1 MRISRKRISP
11 YRSYSINGIDVE
23 VVSTEKDLAV
33 AIVNDTSWKEH
44 ILMIVAKAN
53 RLVDFIRR
61 SSTGIVGTVPLLP
74 LYCSLVRL
82 HFCYCSQL

>member
-1 MRISRKRISP
+1 M
-11 YRSYSINGIDVE
+11 E

-44 ILMIVAKAN
+44 ILMILAKAN
-53 RLVDFIRR
+53 RLVGFIRR
-61 SSTGIVGTVPLLP
+61 SSTGIVGSVALLR

-82 HFCYCSQL
+82 HFCYCSRL

>member
-1 MRISRKRISP
+1 M
-11 YRSYSINGIDVE
+11 E
-23 VVSTEKDLAV
+23 VASTEKDLAI

-53 RLVDFIRR
+53 RFVGFIER
-61 SSTGIVGTVPLLP
+61 SSTGIVGSVPLLR